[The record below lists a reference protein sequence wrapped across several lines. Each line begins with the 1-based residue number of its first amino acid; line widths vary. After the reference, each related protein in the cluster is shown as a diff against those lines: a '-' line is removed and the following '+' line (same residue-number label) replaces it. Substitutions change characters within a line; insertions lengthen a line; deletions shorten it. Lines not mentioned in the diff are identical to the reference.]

1 MRRPPKSGMRTMARR
16 KSGEPINGW
25 IVLDKPLEVTST
37 QAVGR
42 VRRLFNA
49 RKAGHGGTLDPLASG
64 VLPIALGEATKTV
77 GYVMEG
83 AKRYRFTL
91 RWGQATSTDDAEGE
105 VVETSSAR
113 PSRAEV
119 EEVLPRFRGLIEQVP
134 PTFSAIKVE
143 GQRAYDLA
151 RNDEAVA
158 LEPRQVRI
166 DELELDSMESP
177 DSATFLVA
185 CGKGAY
191 MRALA
196 RDLGKALGTCAH
208 VVGLRRSA
216 VGPFREEMAIP
227 LESLEA
233 LGHSPALMEQLLPIE
248 TALDDIP
255 AFALSEAEARRLR
268 CGQTVSLM
276 ARVHRDRLRDLSQGS
291 IVCATTAGRL
301 VALAR
306 YEAGEVHPV
315 RVINQ

>member
-1 MRRPPKSGMRTMARR
+1 MARR

-25 IVLDKPLEVTST
+25 LVLDKPLAVTST
-37 QAVGR
+37 QAVSR

-77 GYVMEG
+77 CYAMDG

-91 RWGQATSTDDAEGE
+91 RWGQETGTDDADGP
-105 VVETSSAR
+105 VVEESPHR
-113 PSRAEV
+113 PSIAEI
-119 EEVLPRFRGLIEQVP
+119 EAVLPAFRGVIAQTP
-134 PTFSAIKVE
+134 PVFSAVKIA
-143 GQRAYDLA
+143 GRRAYDLA
-151 RNDEAVA
+151 RNKETVA
-158 LEPRQVRI
+158 LEPRRVRI
-166 DELELDSMESP
+166 DALELVDRP
-177 DSATFLVA
+177 DRDHATFLVG

-196 RDLGKALGTCAH
+196 RDLGQALGTCAH
-208 VVGLRRSA
+208 VVALRRTA
-216 VGPFREEMAIP
+216 VGPFDEDMAIS
-227 LESLEA
+227 LESLAA
-233 LGHSPALMEQLLPIE
+233 LGHTPALMEQMLPIE

-255 AFALSEAEARRLR
+255 AFALSEAETRRLR

-291 IVCATTAGRL
+291 IVRATAAGQL

>member
-1 MRRPPKSGMRTMARR
+1 MARR
-16 KSGEPINGW
+16 KSGEAISGW
-25 IVLDKPLEVTST
+25 VVLDKPLEITST

-64 VLPIALGEATKTV
+64 VLPIAFGEATKTV

-83 AKRYRFTL
+83 PKRYRFTL
-91 RWGQATSTDDAEGE
+91 QWGVATSTDDAEGP
-105 VVETSSAR
+105 VVEESAVR
-113 PSRAEV
+113 PSAE
-119 EEVLPRFRGLIEQVP
+119 EIETALASFRGEIEQVP
-134 PTFSAIKVE
+134 PTFSAVKIA

-151 RNDEAVA
+151 REEEEVT
-158 LEPRQVRI
+158 LQPRVVRI
-166 DELELDSMESP
+166 DAFTLEDMA
-177 DSATFLVA
+177 DRDHATFHVT

-196 RDLGKALGTCAH
+196 RDLGQALGTCAH
-208 VVGLRRSA
+208 VVALRRTA
-216 VGPFREEMAIP
+216 VGPFNEDMAIP
-227 LESLEA
+227 LESLEG
-233 LGHSPALMEQLLPIE
+233 LGHSPALKEQLLPIE

-276 ARVHRDRLRDLSQGS
+276 ARVHRDRLRDLNQGS
-291 IVCATTAGRL
+291 IVCATTAGKL

>member
-1 MRRPPKSGMRTMARR
+1 MARR
-16 KSGEPINGW
+16 KSGEAVNGW

-37 QAVGR
+37 QSVGR
-42 VRRLFNA
+42 VRCLLNA

-83 AKRYRFTL
+83 VKRYRFTL

-105 VVETSSAR
+105 VVEESAAR
-113 PSRAEV
+113 PDRAAIEA
-119 EEVLPRFRGLIEQVP
+119 VLPQFRGPIEQTP
-134 PTFSAIKVE
+134 PTFSAIKID

-151 RNDEAVA
+151 RNDKAVA
-158 LEPRQVRI
+158 LQPRKVRI
-166 DELELDSMESP
+166 DDLCLDEQADYDHAS
-177 DSATFLVA
+177 FLVT

-191 MRALA
+191 IRALA
-196 RDLGKALGTCAH
+196 RDLGQALGTCAH
-208 VVGLRRSA
+208 VVALRRTA
-216 VGPFREEMAIP
+216 VGPFNEGMAIP

-233 LGHSPALMEQLLPIE
+233 LGHSPALKEQLLPIE

-268 CGQTVSLM
+268 CGQIVSLM

-306 YEAGEVHPV
+306 YEVGEVHPV

>member
-1 MRRPPKSGMRTMARR
+1 MARR
-16 KSGEPINGW
+16 KNGEIVNGW
-25 IVLDKPLEVTST
+25 IILDKPLEVTST

-77 GYVMEG
+77 GFVMEG
-83 AKRYRFTL
+83 EKRYRFTL
-91 RWGQATSTDDAEGE
+91 KWGQATSTDDAEGE
-105 VVETSSAR
+105 VIEESASR
-113 PSRAEV
+113 PSAAEI
-119 EEVLPRFRGLIEQVP
+119 EAVLPQFRGVIEQTP
-134 PTFSAIKVE
+134 PTFSAIKIA

-151 RNDEAVA
+151 RSDEVVT

-166 DELELDSMESP
+166 DDLRLDRQEDAERAS
-177 DSATFLVA
+177 FLVT

-196 RDLGKALGTCAH
+196 RDLGKTLGTCAH
-208 VVGLRRSA
+208 VVALRRMA
-216 VGPFREEMAIP
+216 VGPFNEEMAIP

-233 LGHSPALMEQLLPIE
+233 LGHSPALSEQLQPIE

>member
-1 MRRPPKSGMRTMARR
+1 MARR
-16 KSGEPINGW
+16 KSGLPINGW
-25 IVLDKPLEVTST
+25 IILDKPLEVTST

-83 AKRYRFTL
+83 EKRYRFSL

-105 VVETSSAR
+105 IIEESAVR
-113 PSRAEV
+113 PSIEAIEA
-119 EEVLPRFRGLIEQVP
+119 VLPQFRGTIQQIP
-134 PTFSAIKVE
+134 PIFSAIKVD

-151 RNDEAVA
+151 RSDEAVA
-158 LEPRQVRI
+158 LEARQVRI
-166 DELELDSMESP
+166 DDLRLDGIEDP
-177 DSATFLVA
+177 DHASFLVS

-196 RDLGKALGTCAH
+196 RDLGKALGSCAH
-208 VVGLRRSA
+208 VVALRRTA
-216 VGPFREEMAIP
+216 VGPFNEDMAIP

-233 LGHSPALMEQLLPIE
+233 FGQDPALKEQLLPIE

-276 ARVHRDRLRDLSQGS
+276 ARVHRERLRDLSQGS

>member
-1 MRRPPKSGMRTMARR
+1 MARR
-16 KSGEPINGW
+16 KNGDAVNGW
-25 IVLDKPLEVTST
+25 LVLDKPLNVTST

-42 VRRLFNA
+42 VRRLTNA

-64 VLPIALGEATKTV
+64 ILPIALGEATKTV

-83 AKRYRFTL
+83 SKRYRFTL
-91 RWGQATSTDDAEGE
+91 RWGQATSTDDAEGPVTE
-105 VVETSSAR
+105 ESAHR
-113 PSRAEV
+113 PERAEI
-119 EEVLPRFRGLIEQVP
+119 ERILPRFRGVIEQVP
-134 PTFSAIKVE
+134 PTYSAVKIE

-151 RNDEAVA
+151 RGDEAVT
-158 LEPRQVRI
+158 LEPRPVRI
-166 DELELDSMESP
+166 DRLELAEQSDADHASFEV
-177 DSATFLVA
+177 T

-196 RDLGKALGTCAH
+196 RDLGRALGSCAH
-208 VVGLRRSA
+208 VTALRRTA
-216 VGPFREEMAIP
+216 VGPFREDMAIP
-227 LESLEA
+227 LARLEE

-255 AFALSEAEARRLR
+255 AFALSEVEARRLR

-291 IVCATTAGRL
+291 IVCATTAGKL

>member
-1 MRRPPKSGMRTMARR
+1 MARR
-16 KSGEPINGW
+16 KTGDLIDGW
-25 IVLDKPLEVTST
+25 IALDKPLEVTST
-37 QAVGR
+37 QAVSR

-77 GYVMEG
+77 GYVMDG
-83 AKRYRFTL
+83 RKRYRFTL
-91 RWGQATSTDDAEGE
+91 RWGQATSTDDGEGE
-105 VVETSSAR
+105 VVEESPLR
-113 PSRAEV
+113 PTTQAIEAA
-119 EEVLPRFRGLIEQVP
+119 LPAFLGEIEQVP
-134 PTFSAIKVE
+134 PIFSAVKIG

-151 RNDEAVA
+151 RNDAEVT
-158 LEPRQVRI
+158 LTPRKVRI
-166 DELELDSMESP
+166 DGLELIEEP
-177 DSATFLVA
+177 DDDHATFSVA

-196 RDLGKALGTCAH
+196 RDLGLALGTCAH
-208 VVGLRRSA
+208 VVALRRTA
-216 VGPFREEMAIP
+216 VGPFSEEMAIS
-227 LESLEA
+227 LESLEE
-233 LGHSPALMEQLLPIE
+233 LGHSPALMEQLRPIE

-291 IVCATTAGRL
+291 IVCATAAGKL

-315 RVINQ
+315 RVINPS

>member
-1 MRRPPKSGMRTMARR
+1 MARR
-16 KSGEPINGW
+16 RNGEVVNGW
-25 IVLDKPLEVTST
+25 IILDKPLEVTST

-77 GYVMEG
+77 GYVMDG
-83 AKRYRFTL
+83 VKRYRFTL
-91 RWGQATSTDDAEGE
+91 RWGQATSTDDAEGAVIE
-105 VVETSSAR
+105 ESPIR
-113 PSRAEV
+113 PSAAEIAA
-119 EEVLPRFRGLIEQVP
+119 VLPQFRGIIEQTP
-134 PTFSAIKVE
+134 PTFSAIKIA

-151 RNDEAVA
+151 RSDEAVT
-158 LEPRQVRI
+158 LQPRQVRI
-166 DELELDSMESP
+166 DDLRLDSQRDDDQGDDDRAS
-177 DSATFLVA
+177 FLVT

-196 RDLGKALGTCAH
+196 RDLGRVLGTCAH
-208 VVGLRRSA
+208 VVALRRTA
-216 VGPFREEMAIP
+216 VGPFNEDMAIP

-233 LGHSPALMEQLLPIE
+233 LGQGPALNEQLLPIE

>member
-1 MRRPPKSGMRTMARR
+1 MARR
-16 KSGEPINGW
+16 KNGALVNGW
-25 IVLDKPLEVTST
+25 IILDKPLEVTST

-42 VRRLFNA
+42 VRRIFNA

-64 VLPIALGEATKTV
+64 ILPIALGEATKTV

-83 AKRYRFTL
+83 EKRYRFTL
-91 RWGQATSTDDAEGE
+91 RWGQATSTDDAEGAVIE
-105 VVETSSAR
+105 ESPVR
-113 PSRAEV
+113 PTAAEIGA
-119 EEVLPRFRGLIEQVP
+119 VLPQFRGTIEQTP
-134 PTFSAIKVE
+134 PIFSAIKVD

-151 RNDEAVA
+151 RSDEAVT
-158 LEPRQVRI
+158 LQPRQVRI
-166 DELELDSMESP
+166 DDLQLDCLEDSDRAS
-177 DSATFLVA
+177 FLVT

-208 VVGLRRSA
+208 VVALRRTA
-216 VGPFREEMAIP
+216 VGPFNEEMAIP

-233 LGHSPALMEQLLPIE
+233 LGHSPALQEQLLPIE

>member
-1 MRRPPKSGMRTMARR
+1 MARR
-16 KSGEPINGW
+16 KSGDAVNGW
-25 IVLDKPLEVTST
+25 LILDKPLEVTST
-37 QAVGR
+37 QAVSR
-42 VRRLFNA
+42 VRRLTNA

-83 AKRYRFTL
+83 TKRYRFTL
-91 RWGQATSTDDAEGE
+91 RWGQATSTDDAEGA
-105 VVETSSAR
+105 VVEESAQR
-113 PSRAEV
+113 PRAAEV
-119 EEVLPRFRGLIEQVP
+119 AAVLPGFRGEIEQIP
-134 PTFSAIKVE
+134 PTFSAVKID

-151 RNDEAVA
+151 RGDEAVA
-158 LEPRQVRI
+158 LQPRRVRI
-166 DELELDSMESP
+166 DRLDLTDEP
-177 DSATFLVA
+177 DGDHATFEVT

-196 RDLGKALGTCAH
+196 RDLGRALGSCAH
-208 VVGLRRSA
+208 VVALRRTA
-216 VGPFREEMAIP
+216 VGPFREDMAIP
-227 LESLEA
+227 LERLEA
-233 LGHSPALMEQLLPIE
+233 LGQCPELMEHLLPIE

-255 AFALSEAEARRLR
+255 AFALSEVEARRLR

-291 IVCATTAGRL
+291 IVCATNAGKL

>member
-1 MRRPPKSGMRTMARR
+1 MARR
-16 KSGEPINGW
+16 KSGEAVNGW

-77 GYVMEG
+77 GYVMDGE
-83 AKRYRFTL
+83 KRYRFTL
-91 RWGQATSTDDAEGE
+91 RWGIATSTDDAEGE
-105 VVETSSAR
+105 AVEESPVR
-113 PSRAEV
+113 PSR
-119 EEVLPRFRGLIEQVP
+119 EEIEAVLPRFRGVIEQVP
-134 PTFSAIKVE
+134 PIFSAIKVE

-151 RNDEAVA
+151 RNDEAVT
-158 LEPRQVRI
+158 LKSREVRI
-166 DELELDSMESP
+166 DELSLDSMESA
-177 DSATFLVA
+177 DRASFLVT

-196 RDLGKALGTCAH
+196 RDLGRALGTCAH
-208 VVGLRRSA
+208 VVALRRTA
-216 VGPFREEMAIP
+216 VGPFSEDMAIP
-227 LESLEA
+227 LESLEG

>member
-1 MRRPPKSGMRTMARR
+1 MARR

-25 IVLDKPLEVTST
+25 LVIDKPLEVTST
-37 QAVGR
+37 QTVSR

-64 VLPIALGEATKTV
+64 VLPIALGEAAKTV
-77 GYVMEG
+77 GYAMDL

-91 RWGQATSTDDAEGE
+91 RWGQATSTDDAEGT
-105 VVETSSAR
+105 VVEESLHR
-113 PSRAEV
+113 PSIAEI
-119 EEVLPRFRGLIEQVP
+119 EAVLPSFRGVISQTP
-134 PTFSAIKVE
+134 PVFSAVKIAGK
-143 GQRAYDLA
+143 RAYDLA
-151 RNDEAVA
+151 RNKGTVA
-158 LEPRQVRI
+158 LDPRQVRI
-166 DELELDSMESP
+166 DALELAEQP
-177 DSATFLVA
+177 DRDRATFLVD

-196 RDLGKALGTCAH
+196 RDLGRVLGTCAH
-208 VVGLRRSA
+208 VVALRRTA
-216 VGPFREEMAIP
+216 VGPFNEDMAIS

-233 LGHSPALMEQLLPIE
+233 LRDTPALMEQMLPIE

-255 AFALSEAEARRLR
+255 AFALSEAETRRLR

-291 IVCATTAGRL
+291 IVCATAAGKL

>member
-1 MRRPPKSGMRTMARR
+1 MARR
-16 KSGEPINGW
+16 KSGEAISGW
-25 IVLDKPLEVTST
+25 VVLDKPLQVTST

-64 VLPIALGEATKTV
+64 VLPIAFGEATKTV
-77 GYVMEG
+77 GYVMDG
-83 AKRYRFTL
+83 PKRYRFTL
-91 RWGQATSTDDAEGE
+91 RWGAATTTDDAEGPVIE
-105 VVETSSAR
+105 ESQERPTAAAVEAALAS
-113 PSRAEV
+113 
-119 EEVLPRFRGLIEQVP
+119 FRGEIEQVP
-134 PTFSAIKVE
+134 PTFSAVKVA

-151 RNDEAVA
+151 RDEEEVI
-158 LEPRQVRI
+158 LQPRLVRI
-166 DELELDSMESP
+166 DAFTLADMA
-177 DSATFLVA
+177 DRDHATFLVT

-196 RDLGKALGTCAH
+196 RDLGRALGSCAH
-208 VVGLRRSA
+208 VVALRRTA
-216 VGPFREEMAIP
+216 VGPFSEEMAIP
-227 LESLEA
+227 LESLEG
-233 LGHSPALMEQLLPIE
+233 LGHSPALSEQLLPIE

-276 ARVHRDRLRDLSQGS
+276 ARVHRDRLRDLNQGS
-291 IVCATTAGRL
+291 IVCATTAGKL